1 MVTIFVTSLI
11 GFLVLFLAFLAYRV
25 TKSVRSLRK
34 GESTLNSNS
43 ISAGSNE
50 KTIALAAKMSGIS
63 TDEAR
68 RRLGALE
75 NADSNTIQKVNK
87 SLASAGS
94 KYTNAN
100 TAGVNNRNTAPAK
113 EYRKDPNRKQKRKA
127 ASKSRKN
134 NRKK

>member
-1 MVTIFVTSLI
+1 MVTTFITFLI
-11 GFLVLFLAFLAYRV
+11 GFLVLFVAFLAYRV

-34 GESTLNSNS
+34 GESSLNANS
-43 ISAGSNE
+43 MSAGSNE

-87 SLASAGS
+87 SLATAGS
-94 KYTNAN
+94 KYTNS
-100 TAGVNNRNTAPAK
+100 TSAGVNNRNTAPAK
-113 EYRKDPNRKQKRKA
+113 EYRKDPDRKQKRKA

>member
-1 MVTIFVTSLI
+1 MVTTFVAFLI
-11 GFLVLFLAFLAYRV
+11 GFLVLFAAFLAYRV

-34 GESTLNSNS
+34 GQSTFDSNS

-63 TDEAR
+63 TDEAK

-75 NADSNTIQKVNK
+75 NADSSTIKKVNK
-87 SLASAGS
+87 SLTTAGS
-94 KYTNAN
+94 KYTNTTNA
-100 TAGVNNRNTAPAK
+100 AVNNRNTAPDK